1 MPAPLAAAGGIL
13 AGGTKATAVTAA
25 GKSALVTTSK
35 GIASAG
41 GKKAVAGTAKKT
53 LAQRGKEFATN
64 KAKDKLANLRKKKVR
79 GKDIVN
85 RVFGG
90 EGDRPIG
97 SGMGTGGAIIPS
109 PSGQLVPSGKLDIVK
124 AQIVSKEA
132 SDLGLVP
139 FMTSLDIVKGSVDK
153 INESLKNIGKTYGLS
168 ITELD
173 MCLKDENL
181 EEKIL
186 EKLLNAQKEYKINST
201 PTIFIND
208 KKYKGDHKFKDF
220 KKEIEKLL

>member
-1 MPAPLAAAGGIL
+1 MY
-13 AGGTKATAVTAA
+13 K
-25 GKSALVTTSK
+25 KQNNW
-35 GIASAG
+35 AS
-41 GKKAVAGTAKKT
+41 
-53 LAQRGKEFATN
+53 QS
-64 KAKDKLANLRKKKVR
+64 
-79 GKDIVN
+79 DIN
-85 RVFGG
+85 
-90 EGDRPIG
+90 D
-97 SGMGTGGAIIPS
+97 
-109 PSGQLVPSGKLDIVK
+109 
-124 AQIVSKEA
+124 
-132 SDLGLVP
+132 
-139 FMTSLDIVKGSVDK
+139 

>member
-1 MPAPLAAAGGIL
+1 MKIKIRNNIINILFLFFVFFSLSFCDQNNEKRLLKNNNITVKVFSSLTCPHCASFHENVVLKIKNDSEINNVVKFEHIGFPLNL
-13 AGGTKATAVTAA
+13 Q
-25 GKSALVTTSK
+25 ALNAEKVLQCSK
-35 GIASAG
+35 NQE
-41 GKKAVAGTAKKT
+41 K
-53 LAQRGKEFATN
+53 
-64 KAKDKLANLRKKKVR
+64 KDKLLTHLYKKQNNWASQS
-79 GKDIVN
+79 DIN
-85 RVFGG
+85 
-90 EGDRPIG
+90 D
-97 SGMGTGGAIIPS
+97 
-109 PSGQLVPSGKLDIVK
+109 
-124 AQIVSKEA
+124 
-132 SDLGLVP
+132 
-139 FMTSLDIVKGSVDK
+139 